1 MSSPRRELAQHTAQR
16 RERTEGRD
24 CSYGLLLVTDT
35 VAAVGAD
42 TRRVDRST
50 SRWRA
55 FDRRFFVDLAIG
67 TSVIAALALP
77 ILLNSHAFFGDWGS
91 HLYLVDQQTRWLRS
105 HFLPTYFV
113 HSTESG
119 VFYPHYM
126 FYGGSLYA
134 FTGWLGVLLG
144 SSVNAFRLTFVM
156 AFAACYFGTL
166 WIGRQLG
173 IRGLLAH
180 IPATIAVSG
189 AYYVSKAYYDGGWP
203 EFIAVSMIPLIIAAT
218 LSIIRSKRVPL
229 RSATL
234 LVASTFLLTGSHNV
248 TIEYASLFLA
258 AVILT
263 TLIVYRRSI
272 TRSFANRFAIAGA
285 LVVLSA
291 ALNGWF
297 LVPLSRYAHLVRIAY
312 TGDAFFSLNDHVTRS
327 FDAWRIVFSPWPT
340 YPTVPNGTPFYVQVS
355 VYALVWLTCLGAYV
369 LLRTRQS
376 RDVAMYFSLIAL
388 LCALLA
394 LVLWQGI
401 WDAIPNT
408 FKVIQFRYRLHT
420 YINFTI
426 VGLVIVG
433 LVLLARSPR
442 ARAWFL
448 ALLLAA
454 VTTLGFAVW
463 QAWSA
468 PTYLPVGEI
477 AKPGK
482 NLPPIEFANCPAPCP
497 STLTDYR
504 MPGDI
509 GAALDQ
515 LNVDVARAR
524 KGTVPVRVP
533 NGGPY
538 RTNIAWNPLIEL
550 RGPARIVGATLDGW
564 AVIERSSRAGEATVS
579 VHVREHATSAVV
591 IGRVVSSLA
600 AATLAFWLVAV
611 LVLRGRKK
619 RSQFGN

>member
-1 MSSPRRELAQHTAQR
+1 VTHTVP
-16 RERTEGRD
+16 D
-24 CSYGLLLVTDT
+24 
-35 VAAVGAD
+35 VAAD
-42 TRRVDRST
+42 TQREDRSAL
-50 SRWRA
+50 RRRG
-55 FDRRFFVDLAIG
+55 FDRRLLVDLGIG
-67 TSVIAALALP
+67 TSVIVVLTLP
-77 ILLNSHAFFGDWGS
+77 LLLSNRAFFGDWGS

-134 FTGWLGVLLG
+134 ITGWLGVLLG
-144 SSVNAFRLTFVM
+144 SSVYAFRLTFVM
-156 AFAACYFGTL
+156 AFAASYFGTL
-166 WIGRQLG
+166 WLGRQLG

-180 IPATIAVSG
+180 IPATLAVSG

-203 EFIAVSMIPLIIAAT
+203 EFIAVSMIPVIVASA
-218 LSIIRSKRVPL
+218 LSIIRSQRVPL

-234 LVASTFLLTGSHNV
+234 LVASTFVLTGSHNV

-258 AVILT
+258 VVILT

-272 TRSFANRFAIAGA
+272 TRSLVNRFAVAGA
-285 LVVLSA
+285 LVALSA

-297 LVPLSRYAHLVRIAY
+297 LVPLSRYAHLVRIARVN
-312 TGDAFFSLNDHVTRS
+312 DAFFSVNDYATRS
-327 FDAWRIVFSPWPT
+327 FDAWRVVLSPWPT
-340 YPTVPNGTPFYVQVS
+340 YPTVPNGTPFYVQVP
-355 VYALVWLTCLGAYV
+355 VYVMVWLTYLGAYV
-369 LLRTRQS
+369 LLRTRRS

-388 LCALLA
+388 LFALLA

-408 FKVIQFRYRLHT
+408 FKVIQFRYRLDT

-433 LVLLARSPR
+433 LVLLVRSPR

-468 PTYLPVGEI
+468 PTYLSVEKI
-477 AKPGK
+477 VKPGK
-482 NLPPIEFANCPAPCP
+482 SLPPIEFANCPAPCL

-504 MPGDI
+504 MPGHI

-524 KGTVPVRVP
+524 KGTVLIRVP
-533 NGGPY
+533 KGGPY
-538 RTNIAWNPLIEL
+538 RTNIAWSPGIEL
-550 RGPARIVGATLDGW
+550 DGSVRIIGATEDGW
-564 AVIERSSRAGEATVS
+564 AVIERTRSSRRTASAA
-579 VHVREHATSAVV
+579 HARLRARSTGPV
-591 IGRVVSSLA
+591 IAGRVVSAIA
-600 AATLAFWLVAV
+600 AATLLIWLLAV
-611 LVLRGRKK
+611 VMLRARRK
-619 RSQFGN
+619 RRNTRQLASTSC